1 MKKNLIRKS
10 TFKILLLIVLM
21 VISQFFMALNPSS
34 NQQSLKLTQLDTK
47 KMIST
52 ITALSANSRQFGS
65 SNEKKACEYLNNVL
79 KSYGYKPQIQT
90 FKDEIMSE
98 NGILENIQSQN
109 LIAIKK
115 NSTKTKK
122 GIIIIAAH
130 YDCEETSKGA
140 NDDATGVAVV
150 LETARL
156 LKNSSSAYELR
167 FVLFGGEEYG
177 CRGSK
182 YYVGN
187 LSSEDKESIKA
198 VIDLDSIAQKNMV
211 NPKIFTYS
219 GESNSATVLLKS
231 SAKNKSLTVNKA
243 DKEMSDYV
251 AFDFEGIPALCVG
264 QPYTSNLKI
273 NSSQDT
279 ISLIDKAKLEY
290 VANMIM
296 NVLKP

>member
-1 MKKNLIRKS
+1 ML
-10 TFKILLLIVLM
+10 F
-21 VISQFFMALNPSS
+21 SQFSMAINPKI
-34 NQQSLKLTQLDTK
+34 NQQSSKLTQLDTK

-65 SNEKKACEYLNNVL
+65 SNEKKACEYLKNVL
-79 KSYGYKPQIQT
+79 KSYGYRPQIET
-90 FKDEIMSE
+90 FKDEIMSK
-98 NGILENIQSQN
+98 NGDLEKIHSQN

-115 NSTKTKK
+115 NNTKTKK
-122 GIIIIAAH
+122 GIIIIGAH
-130 YDCEETSKGA
+130 YDCEENSKGA
-140 NDDATGVAVV
+140 NDDAAGVAVV

-156 LKNSSSAYELR
+156 LSNSSSVYELR

-182 YYVGN
+182 YYVEN
-187 LSSEDKESIKA
+187 LSNDDKTNMKA

-231 SAKNKSLTVNKA
+231 TAKNKSLTVNKA

-251 AFDFEGIPALCVG
+251 AFDFEGIPALCIG
-264 QPYTSNLKI
+264 QPYTNDLKI

-279 ISLIDKAKLEY
+279 ISLIDKTKLEY
-290 VANMIM
+290 VANMII